1 MGNSHSAKAL
11 WGSDSGSKSLSS
23 ETPQVN
29 VEHNK
34 SVADLQM
41 SSEIPNST
49 PPTQAETVLCSSAK
63 PGNFD
68 ELHKP
73 VKDLAFVPYE
83 GLRFTANRGLSSHF
97 QVQHTV
103 NLSNET
109 SAYRFGA
116 TYVGTKQPSPTEA
129 YPIMVGEMNTSG
141 DLQAQLIHLFG
152 KSIKFKCVAQT
163 KGPKIKSLQAG
174 ADVQLGSSSISL
186 LAADPDVFNKSGMF
200 IAQYL
205 QGLTP
210 NLAVGADIIYQRSPV
225 RQNSIVSFAARYRMP
240 QWQIASTVGSA
251 GVHFSFYRKANDNVQ
266 VGVEFEA
273 ARKNLESIT
282 SLCYQ
287 MDIPKMNLLFRG
299 MVNSEWTIG
308 SSFEKRLLPFPIAL
322 NMTATYNI
330 KQDKTTVGLGA
341 TLG

>member
-1 MGNSHSAKAL
+1 
-11 WGSDSGSKSLSS
+11 LSS
-23 ETPQVN
+23 DVPPIS
-29 VEHNK
+29 VEDKK
-34 SVADLQM
+34 SVSDLQM
-41 SSEIPNST
+41 SSEVPNST
-49 PPTQAETVLCSSAK
+49 LSSTQPAVLCNSAK

-73 VKDLAFVPYE
+73 VKDIAFVPYE

-103 NLSNET
+103 NLSNEA

-116 TYVGTKQPSPTEA
+116 TFVGTKQPSPTEA

-141 DLQAQLIHLFG
+141 DLQAQFIHLFG
-152 KSIKFKCVAQT
+152 SRIKFKCVAQT
-163 KGPKIKSLQAG
+163 KGPKMKSLQTG
-174 ADVQLGSSSISL
+174 ADIQLGSSSISL
-186 LAADPDVFNKSGMF
+186 LAADPDLFNKSGMF

-225 RQNSIVSFAARYRMP
+225 RQNSIVSFAARYRTP

-251 GVHFSFYRKANDNVQ
+251 GAHFSFYRKANDNVQ

-308 SSFEKRLLPFPIAL
+308 SSFEKRLLPFPISL